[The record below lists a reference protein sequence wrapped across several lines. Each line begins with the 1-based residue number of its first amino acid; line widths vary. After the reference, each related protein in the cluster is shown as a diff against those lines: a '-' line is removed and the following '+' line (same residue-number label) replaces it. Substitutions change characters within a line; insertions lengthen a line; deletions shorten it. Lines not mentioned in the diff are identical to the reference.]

1 MKRFRLYVTWLLGL
15 LLLIASCSEDEYDYP
30 SVRLEFVTV
39 KAGADGSIQS
49 LVPDKGTQL
58 QVLEDRTKSSIAS
71 NASRR
76 VMSNYEVVLT
86 DGVATARIY
95 SLQNVVTPEPKLA
108 DDPAFAGGLQID
120 PVSVTSIWIGRDYL
134 NMILDVKVQGGKT
147 HVFGIVEEGIEE
159 TDAETIVTLT
169 LFHNANKD
177 KEYYNRRAYISVPL
191 TKYAI
196 KESDKAIRIKF
207 KYHTYGKNGE
217 SVETDKYCQP
227 GFEYVPDMN

>member
-1 MKRFRLYVTWLLGL
+1 MKRFCLYVTLLLGL
-15 LLLIASCSEDEYDYP
+15 LSLIASCGEDEYDYP

-39 KAGADGSIQS
+39 KAGADGHIQS

-58 QVLEDRTKSSIAS
+58 QVLEDRTKSSVAP

-76 VMSNYEVVLT
+76 VVSNYEVVST
-86 DGVATARIY
+86 DGVSAARIY

-108 DDPAFAGGLQID
+108 DDPAFAGGLKTD
-120 PVSVTSIWIGRDYL
+120 PVGMTSIWMGRDYL
-134 NMILDVKVQGGKT
+134 NMILNVKVKGGKT
-147 HVFGIVEEGIEE
+147 HVFGIVEEGVEE

-169 LFHNANKD
+169 LFHNGNGD
-177 KEYYNRRAYISVPL
+177 EEYYNRPAYISVPL

-196 KESDKAIRIKF
+196 EESDKAIRIKF

-217 SVETDKYCQP
+217 SMESDKYCQP
-227 GFEYVPDMN
+227 GFEYVWDMN